1 VAINHWARAVATHER
16 NHPWARHVC
25 ADLASNEADPNRLVP
40 GGRLHLLAA
49 SPECTHHSRARGGKP
64 CSDQSRASAMH
75 VIHWATR
82 LRVQDILVENV
93 QEFEEWGPLLNERT
107 FFNGRWYAKD
117 SPDPRRKG
125 EAFRAWVNMLAALG
139 YKVEWRVLNAAD
151 YGEATTRKRLF
162 VRATLGTGIVWP
174 VGTHVGKWRA
184 AREII
189 DWSLPNQSI
198 FNRARPLAP
207 KTLQRIEAGLR
218 KFGGEAFIAVLRGTQ
233 ESQAGAWAKPLSEPL
248 GTISAG
254 GIHAALC
261 EPENTTSGQ
270 AFIVPM
276 EHSGRGAL
284 RSTEQPLPTITT
296 AKAGAIGLCEPFVV
310 NVAHDGADASRCRS
324 VEQPLSTIPAGHR
337 GGHALC
343 EPFVLSPSSG
353 GVPRSVSQPIPT
365 ICTEARGM
373 ALCEPFVT
381 KYYGTGI
388 AKPVSAPLDTV
399 TAKGRFAL
407 VEPGR
412 LDIRFRMLQPHELAR
427 AMGFDGYEFTGNK
440 TEQVRQVGNAVSVR
454 QAKALART
462 ILRQYAA

>member
-1 VAINHWARAVATHER
+1 MIEMADLFCGAGGTSTGVVQAGMELNLRLNLVAINHWARAVATHER
-16 NHPWARHVC
+16 NQPWARHVC

-93 QEFEEWGPLLNERT
+93 REFEEWGPLLNERT

-198 FNRARPLAP
+198 FNRSRPLAP
-207 KTLQRIEAGLR
+207 KTLQRIEAGMR

-261 EPENTTSGQ
+261 EPGNTTSGQ

-296 AKAGAIGLCEPFVV
+296 AKAGAIGLCEPFV
-310 NVAHDGADASRCRS
+310 
-324 VEQPLSTIPAGHR
+324 LS
-337 GGHALC
+337 
-343 EPFVLSPSSG
+343 SSSG
-353 GVPRSVSQPIPT
+353 GAPRSVSQPIPT
-365 ICTEARGM
+365 ICTESRGM